1 MVVNL
6 NIFSSYLVEGETED
20 ETDGGVTSP
29 ARPVAPQRAIP
40 AEEED
45 GRQPLFAVPDDTN
58 VQNPVY
64 VLQASAPAAPTVPSI
79 APLPVGI
86 AIETT
91 AVAQPPPV
99 FQPQLQVESE
109 SAHPTV
115 GISEDANFGQV
126 VAAAAPVLQPTAD
139 PTAALGGP
147 SAATCVE
154 RTHGRRSVFHL

>member
-20 ETDGGVTSP
+20 ETEGGVTSP
-29 ARPVAPQRAIP
+29 ARPHRGPSLPKRKTDANLSLQFLMTQMYKTLCMCCR
-40 AEEED
+40 
-45 GRQPLFAVPDDTN
+45 RLPLLLLLSLRLPLCRSEL
-58 VQNPVY
+58 PSRL
-64 VLQASAPAAPTVPSI
+64 LQLLSLLLYFS
-79 APLPVGI
+79 LSCR
-86 AIETT
+86 
-91 AVAQPPPV
+91 
-99 FQPQLQVESE
+99 SE